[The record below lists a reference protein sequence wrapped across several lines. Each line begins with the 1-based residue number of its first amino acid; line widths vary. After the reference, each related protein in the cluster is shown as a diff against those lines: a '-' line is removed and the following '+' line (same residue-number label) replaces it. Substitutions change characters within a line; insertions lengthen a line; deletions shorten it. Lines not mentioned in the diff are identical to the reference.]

1 MPDLNQNFSEFPIEH
16 AYRHKMAP
24 DSRESLAHMLMFP
37 EQGIAGFIYPAV
49 MGTGEIKVRACLFGP
64 GLSAPVMEVADGTI
78 PDTMGFEDLKFG
90 PLSMA
95 VREPFKRV
103 DLAWKG
109 ERIKFTGQFEATHP
123 AYPFSMHPKGNPPYY
138 GDDRTEQH
146 GHLTAEVEVD
156 GKTFSHTGHLIRD
169 HSWGPRIWG
178 LNQHYKWIHAT
189 TGDSSIHFFEMQSF
203 GRTELRG
210 FLFRDGVMRHIATVD
225 YDFTYDDQ
233 MIQQNFHMKV
243 TDTDGRFSHVDYVIF
258 ASIQLDIDPKNYIN
272 TAGATILF
280 DGVPGMGWCEF
291 SWNKDY
297 FNFAKSFVNQFG

>member
-1 MPDLNQNFSEFPIEH
+1 MPELNQNFSEFPIEH

-24 DSRESLAHMLMFP
+24 ESRESLAHMLMFP

-49 MGTGEIKVRACLFGP
+49 MGTGEFKARACLFGP
-64 GLSAPVMEVADGTI
+64 GLAAPISEEVEGMI
-78 PDTMGFEDLKFG
+78 PDDMGFDDLQFG

-95 VREPFKRV
+95 VTEPFRRV
-103 DLAWKG
+103 DLAWNG
-109 ERIKFTGQFEATHP
+109 ERIKFSGQFDATHP

-146 GHLTAEVEVD
+146 GRLFADVEVD
-156 GKTFSHTGHLIRD
+156 GKKFSHTGFLIRD

-189 TGDSSIHFFEMQSF
+189 TGESSIHFFEMQSF

-210 FLFRDGVMRHIATVD
+210 FLFRDGVMRHIAAVD
-225 YDFTYDDQ
+225 YDFTFDSA
-233 MIQQNFHMKV
+233 MIQKTFRMKV
-243 TDTDGRFSHVDYVIF
+243 TDTDGRISEVSFILF
-258 ASIQLDIDPKNYIN
+258 ATIQLSLDAKNYIN
-272 TAGATILF
+272 TGGATILF
-280 DGVPGMGWCEF
+280 DGKPGMGWCEF

-297 FNFAKSFVNQFG
+297 FDFAKSYVHQFG

>member
-1 MPDLNQNFSEFPIEH
+1 MPELNQNFSEFPAEH
-16 AYRHKMAP
+16 SYRHKMAP
-24 DSRESLAHMLMFP
+24 ESRESLAHMLMFP

-49 MGTGEIKVRACLFGP
+49 MGTGEFKARACLFGP
-64 GLSAPVMEVADGTI
+64 GLDASISEEVEGMIPAD
-78 PDTMGFEDLKFG
+78 MGFDDLQFG

-103 DLAWKG
+103 DLAWNG
-109 ERIKFTGQFEATHP
+109 ERIKFSGQFEATHP

-146 GHLTAEVEVD
+146 GRLIADVEVD
-156 GKTFSHTGHLIRD
+156 GKKFSHQGYLIRD

-189 TGDSSIHFFEMQSF
+189 TGESSIHFFEMQSF

-210 FLFRDGVMRHIATVD
+210 FLFRDGVMRHIAAVE
-225 YDFTYDDQ
+225 YDFTFDSA
-233 MIQQNFHMKV
+233 MIQKTFHMKV
-243 TDTDGRFSHVDYVIF
+243 TDTDGRISEVAYILF
-258 ASIQLDIDPKNYIN
+258 ATIQLALDAKNYIN
-272 TAGATILF
+272 TGGATILF
-280 DGVPGMGWCEF
+280 DGKPGMGWCEF

-297 FNFAKSFVNQFG
+297 FDFAKSYVHRFG